1 MRARTLFVCQSCG
14 GQSPKWLGRCPECG
28 EWNSLLEEAA
38 PAAAARRAVPS
49 AGGAPRPLAEI
60 ETEAYPRVSCGV
72 GELDRV
78 LGGGLVPG
86 SLVLIGGDPGIGKST
101 LLMQA
106 AGRLAEGAGR
116 ALYVTGEES
125 THQVKLRAE
134 RLGVTGANLYLAAET
149 DMDTVEA
156 HARSLEPAFLIVDS
170 IQTAHDPAHDS
181 APGTVS
187 QVRAC
192 CARLLRLAKET
203 HMSVFLVGHVT
214 KEGTLAGP
222 RVLEHMVDVVLYFE
236 GDRFHCHRILRG
248 VKNRFGST
256 EEIGLFEMTGAG
268 LREIASAG
276 ELFLARRDDPAPGS
290 AVVAVMEGTRP
301 LLVEVQALVA
311 RSFLNSPRRTA
322 NGVDYNRACMLLAV
336 LERRCGMRLSDKDVY
351 LNVAGGLRIAEPAA
365 DLGIALALA
374 SSYRDRPADPTLVVT
389 GEVGLGGEVRAVQQL
404 DRRLREAERLGFSRA
419 LTPSGGVPG
428 ASTLTIEG
436 IAHLHE
442 ALDRAS
448 WAPPRAPRRATKTP
462 SYRSPLFPS
471 ADGRLARL
479 SWRRPALSVWP

>member
-1 MRARTLFVCQSCG
+1 MKARTFFVCQSCG
-14 GQSPKWLGRCPECG
+14 GQSPKWLGRCPDCG
-28 EWNSLLEEAA
+28 EWASLVEEAA
-38 PAAAARRAVPS
+38 PAG
-49 AGGAPRPLAEI
+49 GGAPRDARSPGGAPRRIAEI
-60 ETEAYPRVSCGV
+60 ETESHPRVPCGV

-106 AGRLAEGAGR
+106 ASRLAATVGPT
-116 ALYVTGEES
+116 LYVTGEES

-134 RLGVTGANLYLAAET
+134 RLDAITPDLYLAAET
-149 DMDTVEA
+149 DVEVVEA
-156 HARSLEPAFLIVDS
+156 QTRSLKPAVLVIDS
-170 IQTAHDPAHDS
+170 IQTAHDPALDS

-187 QVRAC
+187 QVRAS

-203 HMSVFLVGHVT
+203 HTSVFLVGHVT
-214 KEGTLAGP
+214 KEGALAGP

-236 GDRFHCHRILRG
+236 GDRFQSHRILRG

-256 EEIGLFEMTGAG
+256 DEIGLFEMTGGG
-268 LREIASAG
+268 LREIPSAS
-276 ELFLARRDDPAPGS
+276 ELFLSQRPAAGPGS

-301 LLVEVQALVA
+301 VLIEVQALVA

-351 LNVAGGLRIAEPAA
+351 VNVAGGIRVAEPAA

-374 SSYRDRPADPTLVVT
+374 GSFRDRATAPEVVVC
-389 GEVGLGGEVRAVQQL
+389 GEVGLGGELRAVQQL
-404 DRRLREAERLGFSRA
+404 DRRLREAERMGFRRA
-419 LTPSGGVPG
+419 VVPAGKDAPAG
-428 ASTLTIEG
+428 ALQVTRAATLQ
-436 IAHLHE
+436 E
-442 ALDRAS
+442 ALD
-448 WAPPRAPRRATKTP
+448 
-462 SYRSPLFPS
+462 S
-471 ADGRLARL
+471 ALQ
-479 SWRRPALSVWP
+479 PAAGNPGPDDDPFA